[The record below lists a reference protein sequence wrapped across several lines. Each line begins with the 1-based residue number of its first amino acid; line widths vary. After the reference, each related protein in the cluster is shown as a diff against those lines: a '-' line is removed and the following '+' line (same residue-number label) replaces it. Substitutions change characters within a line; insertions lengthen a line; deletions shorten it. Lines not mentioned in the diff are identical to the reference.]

1 MEQKLTYIKD
11 IHFINSAVS
20 SLECLKEMYKDGVF
34 SKAEL
39 PQNLS
44 QDISGLSDNIKSPL
58 KRRMSQL
65 SLGIFQALQN
75 GGAKNLREEDEIY
88 LFTSF
93 AEIDTSNKIIADLEL
108 NNSKLV
114 SPVLFHNSV
123 HNTPLGYYTIINK
136 LHNYCLAVS
145 DGINTGKSFVD
156 LIKFLV
162 QVNPQF
168 VIAAGDEYSPFYD
181 LETEYN
187 YRLFSHFISYK
198 TEKSVNDQKGFFLKI
213 EWGTWQ
219 NIIDTVSEYDNIIA
233 DKESFTKLRDKT
245 NAELLTDYPIVAD
258 SPISV
263 ITRLALP
270 FILELSG
277 KTAVIGQND
286 GKYFLF
292 EVVL

>member
-1 MEQKLTYIKD
+1 MKQKFTYIKD

-20 SLECLKEMYKDGVF
+20 SLENIKEMYRSGVF
-34 SKAEL
+34 SRTEL
-39 PQNLS
+39 SENLS
-44 QDISGLSDNIKSPL
+44 QEIHGLSDSIKSPL

-75 GGAKNLREEDEIY
+75 GGAKNLQENDEMY

-108 NNSKLV
+108 SNSTLV

-162 QVNPQF
+162 KVNPQF
-168 VIAAGDEYSPFYD
+168 IIAAGDEYSSFYD
-181 LETEYN
+181 LEVKYN
-187 YRLFSHFISYK
+187 YRLFPHFISYK
-198 TEKSVNDQKGFFLKI
+198 IERSENEQTGFFLKL
-213 EWGTWQ
+213 EWETWQ
-219 NIIDTVSEYDNIIA
+219 NVIDSVPEYNYVIA
-233 DKESFTKLRDKT
+233 DKESFIKLKGKIK
-245 NAELLTDYPIVAD
+245 AELLTDYPIVAD
-258 SPISV
+258 SPISI

-277 KTAVIGQND
+277 KTAVIGQCD

-292 EVVL
+292 EVVV

>member
-1 MEQKLTYIKD
+1 MKQKLSYIKD

-20 SLECLKEMYKDGVF
+20 SLGGFKEIYNGGIL

-39 PQNLS
+39 SKNLS
-44 QDISGLSDNIKSPL
+44 QEIPGLSDNIKSPL

-65 SLGIFQALQN
+65 SLGIFQVLQN

-145 DGINTGKSFVD
+145 DGINTGKSFID

-162 QVNPQF
+162 QINPQF
-168 VIAAGDEYSPFYD
+168 VIAAGDEYSSFYN
-181 LETEYN
+181 LETKCD
-187 YRLFSHFISYK
+187 YRLFPHFISYK
-198 TEKSVNDQKGFFLKI
+198 IEESDDQKGFFLKV
-213 EWGTWQ
+213 EWETRQ
-219 NIIDTVSEYDNIIA
+219 NIIDCVSEYDRIIA
-233 DKESFTKLRDKT
+233 DKESFAMLKGKT
-245 NAELLTDYPIVAD
+245 NAELLTDYPITAD
-258 SPISV
+258 SPISI

-277 KTAVIGQND
+277 KTAVIGQCN

>member
-1 MEQKLTYIKD
+1 MKQEFAYIKD
-11 IHFINSAVS
+11 IHFINSVVS
-20 SLECLKEMYKDGVF
+20 SLESFKEMHRNGVF
-34 SKAEL
+34 SRAEL
-39 PQNLS
+39 SENLS
-44 QDISGLSDNIKSPL
+44 QEIPGLSDNIKSPL

-75 GGAKNLREEDEIY
+75 GGAKNLQEDDEIY

-162 QVNPQF
+162 KVNPRF
-168 VIAAGDEYSPFYD
+168 IIVAGDEHSSFYD
-181 LETEYN
+181 LEIKYN
-187 YRLFSHFISYK
+187 YQLFPHFISYK
-198 TEKSVNDQKGFFLKI
+198 IEKSENEQTGFFFKS
-213 EWGTWQ
+213 EWETWQ
-219 NIIDTVSEYDNIIA
+219 NVADSISEYDHVIA
-233 DKESFTKLRDKT
+233 DKETFTNLEGKVK
-245 NAELLTDYPIVAD
+245 AELLTDYPIAAD
-258 SPISV
+258 SPIS
-263 ITRLALP
+263 IIIRLAFP
-270 FILELSG
+270 FILGLPG
-277 KTAVIGQND
+277 KTAVIGQCD

>member
-1 MEQKLTYIKD
+1 MKQELAYIKD

-20 SLECLKEMYKDGVF
+20 SLDDLKEMYKSGVF
-34 SKAEL
+34 SKTEL
-39 PQNLS
+39 SENLS
-44 QDISGLSDNIKSPL
+44 QEIPGLYDNIKSPL

-75 GGAKNLREEDEIY
+75 GGAKNLREDDEIY

-136 LHNYCLAVS
+136 LQNYCLAVS

-162 QVNPQF
+162 KVNSQF

-181 LETEYN
+181 LEIKYD
-187 YRLFSHFISYK
+187 YQLFPHFISYK
-198 TEKSVNDQKGFFLKI
+198 IEKSTIEQKGFFLKL

-219 NIIDTVSEYDNIIA
+219 DVIDSVSGYDRIIA
-233 DKESFTKLRDKT
+233 DKESFIKLKDNT

-258 SPISV
+258 SPIS
-263 ITRLALP
+263 ITTRLALP
-270 FILELSG
+270 FILEFSG
-277 KTAVIGQND
+277 KTAVIGQCD
-286 GKYFLF
+286 EKYFLF